1 MNNNNFISINGNIYN
16 AAYIT
21 TIRKISD
28 DNEQEYIIRV
38 DYVNKT
44 YDDVFYDSA
53 FKRDED
59 FNRVWNNLSVDIH

>member
-1 MNNNNFISINGNIYN
+1 MLNGKFISINGNICN

-28 DNEQEYIIRV
+28 DITQSYGIKVIYINRDYDRV
-38 DYVNKT
+38 Y
-44 YDDVFYDSA
+44 YDSA

-59 FNRVWNNLSVDIH
+59 YNRILQELTNN